1 MDKEAKR
8 AQIYPISAERELHIV
23 YRAYSLVVL
32 KAAVPHIKKM
42 LELYE
47 RKTRTDSRFDD
58 VESFRTELTR
68 EILSL
73 ADDVEDAVSPF
84 SATQMIGR
92 VGNIAK
98 TASLND
104 WFKLL
109 KDTIG
114 VAPVKE
120 FYDDLFSD
128 SLNMWVSNNV
138 SYVQSIPKEFQHD
151 LAEIILWGY
160 NTKQPMVNVYNRIQ
174 QRLGVEKSKAR
185 AIARDQMGTLNA
197 QMMRYEQESA
207 GVKKYKWKTR
217 RDSRV
222 RNSHRMLEGLVFSW
236 DDPPAMSYETKS
248 KGIVYTGKFCHPGE
262 DYGCRC
268 TAIPIFDSD
277 VAAAKILS
285 QRSTAR

>member
-8 AQIYPISAERELHIV
+8 AQIYPISAERELQRV

-42 LELYE
+42 LEMYE
-47 RKTRTDSRFDD
+47 SKTRTDSRFDD
-58 VESFRTELTR
+58 VENFRTELTR

-73 ADDVEDAVSPF
+73 ADDVESAVSPF
-84 SATQMIGR
+84 SATQMVSR
-92 VGNIAK
+92 VGKIAK
-98 TASLND
+98 TTSLND
-104 WFKLL
+104 WFRLL

-114 VAPVKE
+114 VVPVRE

-128 SLNMWVSNNV
+128 ALNMWVSNNV
-138 SYVQSIPKEFQHD
+138 SYVESIPKELQQD
-151 LAEIILWGY
+151 LTDIILWGY
-160 NTKQPMVNVYNRIQ
+160 TTKQPMVNVYNRIQ
-174 QRLGVEKSKAR
+174 KRLGVESSKAK

-222 RNSHRMLEGLVFSW
+222 RNSHRLLEGLVFSW

-268 TAIPIFDSD
+268 TAVPIFDSE
-277 VAAAKILS
+277 VAAARILS